1 MPTTELKVLIFCSN
15 TSVKYGLG
23 KDATILE
30 QALRERALK
39 SDNVKL
45 NVMHLDPRTA
55 QIPFADVAFHIEVPC
70 RLAMPYCKKHYFI
83 VNPEW
88 FYKDEWKWALTAGTL
103 IQRFPKALSQAVTDI
118 SGAQV
123 FTLSWRAPPVL
134 LPPTRR
140 RTKHFVCFLGGSKH
154 KLAACMDIL
163 PLWRPEFPPLKIW
176 GSEGTIEKLS
186 PLAEGRTNIVL
197 SSQYVS
203 DKDVVQILSEAEWC
217 LLPSEAEGFGYAM
230 MEAATAGALPL
241 WSGIPAYCTM
251 LDDIMGSN
259 GQITVKTGS
268 QTEFLVS
275 PLKMNPKSFE
285 VAFGLLLSL
294 SEDEIKSVRKR
305 LMDSVGERLSVFRQ
319 HCTILWNT
327 MLRSLEKIEAVPGF
341 GAPPRLLKMDEEP
354 PKVGVVTLTYNRPHW
369 MKLAFENILKMNW
382 PMDRFVWIVA
392 DDGNFDKRVD
402 AQVSKFMDDHPK
414 MTVEYVSIP
423 KQMFIGAKRN
433 RAIKQTL
440 TKYMDIE
447 YFVMMDDDDVYYPN
461 SIRDRVAYLQ
471 SCKKGAAYCSI
482 LPMYDLNTYTSAIN
496 VPPLNLGPA
505 KRCSEATM
513 AFTTAFWKAR
523 GFTDKTSM
531 AEGEGFLE
539 GREDD
544 TVEMS
549 PQGIIVSLLHS
560 QNTSSRR
567 IRSSINDMNME
578 NGCHYGFKDDFFV
591 FVHELGNVSSEIV
604 KKEKAEKAEKAE
616 KKEVENLV
624 EQAS

>member
-1 MPTTELKVLIFCSN
+1 MTPVELKVLIFCSN
-15 TSVKYGLG
+15 SSVKYGLG
-23 KDATILE
+23 KDAAILE
-30 QALRERALK
+30 NALKERSLK
-39 SDNVKL
+39 SDSVKL
-45 NVMHLDPRTA
+45 SIMHLDPRTA

-70 RLAMPYCKKHYFI
+70 RLALPYCKKHYFI

-103 IQRFPKALSQAVTDI
+103 IQRFPKALNNCNVA
-118 SGAQV
+118 GAQV
-123 FTLSWRAPPVL
+123 FTLSWRAPPVV
-134 LPPTRR
+134 LPPVRR
-140 RTKHFVCFLGGSKH
+140 RTKHFVCFLGASTH
-154 KLAACMDIL
+154 KLAAILDIL
-163 PLWRPEFPPLKIW
+163 PLWKPEYPPLKIW
-176 GSEGTIEKLS
+176 CAEGSLEKLES
-186 PLAEGRTNIVL
+186 VVASQKNISL

-230 MEAATAGALPL
+230 MECASAGALPL
-241 WSGIPAYCTM
+241 WCAVPAYCSF

-259 GQITVKTGS
+259 GQITMKTVDMSGC
-268 QTEFLVS
+268 EFLAGPMKV
-275 PLKMNPKSFE
+275 NPKSFE
-285 VAFGLLLSL
+285 MGFALLLGL
-294 SEDEIKSVRKR
+294 SEEEIMGMRKR

-327 MLRSLEKIEAVPGF
+327 MLRSLEKIPAEPGC
-341 GAPPRLLKMDEEP
+341 GLPPRLLKMDEEP

-369 MKLAFENILKMNW
+369 MKLAFENILKANW
-382 PMDRFVWIVA
+382 PQERLVWIVA
-392 DDGNFDKRVD
+392 DDSRFDKRVD
-402 AQVSKFMDDHPK
+402 AKISKFMDENPK
-414 MTVEYVSIP
+414 LTVEYVSIP

-433 RAIKQTL
+433 RAIKQAL
-440 TKYMDIE
+440 GKYTDIE

-471 SCKKGAAYCSI
+471 SCKKGAAYCSV

-505 KRCSEATM
+505 KRCSEATL
-513 AFTTAFWKAR
+513 AFTTAFWSAR
-523 GFTDKTSM
+523 GFTDKTST
-531 AEGEGFLE
+531 AEGEGFLA

-567 IRSSINDMNME
+567 IRSSMNDMNME

-591 FVHELGNVSSEIV
+591 FVHELGNESQDLV
-604 KKEKAEKAEKAE
+604 KKETVL
-616 KKEVENLV
+616 KKE
-624 EQAS
+624 